1 MFNAL
6 YWAPPTSTSMHAD
19 ERGEGY
25 GGRRA
30 AGDGRPAQTVK
41 RGPTTLSGF
50 LCMNCAILPQKGK
63 ARKRVLRVMGVVG
76 RWYIHTRE

>member
-19 ERGEGY
+19 ERGEGS
-25 GGRRA
+25 G
-30 AGDGRPAQTVK
+30 GRPAQTVK
-41 RGPTTLSGF
+41 SGPTTLSGF
-50 LCMNCAILPQKGK
+50 FMNCAILPQKGK
-63 ARKRVLRVMGVVG
+63 ARKRALRVMGVVR